1 MYIEWPEGIL
11 DLGIISKEFLR
22 EYCIL
27 LGKLM
32 YGNVDSAILWLIL
45 LAKYLVNECN
55 LRMSKAESCILFRKY
70 EKNNLKLVMSVHVD
84 DVSMAV
90 NPEVLNIIK
99 EKINE
104 KFNISESG
112 KLKKF
117 LGVYYEWGHDAKV
130 TYAKMNMEKDVKKLV
145 KGYKNYTGS
154 ELRAHKTPGYP
165 GTTLSKSDLEYPDN
179 INKYG

>member
-55 LRMSKAESCILFRKY
+55 LRMSKAESCIFFRKD
-70 EKNNLKLVMSVHVD
+70 EKRNLELVMSFHVGD
-84 DVSMAV
+84 IFMAG
-90 NPEVLNIIK
+90 NPEA
-99 EKINE
+99 
-104 KFNISESG
+104 
-112 KLKKF
+112 LK
-117 LGVYYEWGHDAKV
+117 
-130 TYAKMNMEKDVKKLV
+130 
-145 KGYKNYTGS
+145 
-154 ELRAHKTPGYP
+154 
-165 GTTLSKSDLEYPDN
+165 
-179 INKYG
+179 